1 MPRHPRFLFNRSR
14 GAGKGKSGD
23 ATRKAGQEELNCN
36 LQGLILRRR
45 GSLRYE
51 SSGPQGTLN
60 RRPRP
65 NARQELTAPPRACV
79 REWFDRRAF
88 PYAYLRVPLHQV
100 PEALQRRAIDQRAR
114 QAPPHLPEMQ
124 VAGGEADVLDV
135 LRQDRSQELTGR
147 GPSACGV
154 RAAARNRGEARSHGR
169 ANDLLGLQVLSL
181 RKTFRVI
188 FTPP

>member
-1 MPRHPRFLFNRSR
+1 MVGPSRPCAVLIKIPRLVLDRRF
-14 GAGKGKSGD
+14 
-23 ATRKAGQEELNCN
+23 
-36 LQGLILRRR
+36 
-45 GSLRYE
+45 
-51 SSGPQGTLN
+51 
-60 RRPRP
+60 
-65 NARQELTAPPRACV
+65 V
-79 REWFDRRAF
+79 REYLPL

-114 QAPPHLPEMQ
+114 QAAPHLPEMQ

-169 ANDLLGLQVLSL
+169 ANDQLGLQVLSL